1 MDGIVPSGANGL
13 PPGPPPDPVERPPS
27 PPPPPPEDS
36 GAPPPP
42 PDNAAPPPP
51 PDELPPAPPVETK
64 KDKKGWGAPKRPA
77 ATPLSVEDL
86 IQKKK
91 EADAAAAKVLH
102 LPRLN
107 TL

>member
-64 KDKKGWGAPKRPA
+64 KAKKGWGATKRPA